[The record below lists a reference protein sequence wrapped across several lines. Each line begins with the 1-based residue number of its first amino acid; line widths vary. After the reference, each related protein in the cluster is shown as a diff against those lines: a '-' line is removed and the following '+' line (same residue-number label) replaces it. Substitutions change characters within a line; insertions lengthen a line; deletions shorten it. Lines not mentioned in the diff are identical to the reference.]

1 MNAAELWQDP
11 TFKILF
17 DDLVKAKKNEQLA
30 PIRLQALINYVGPT
44 MAVGP
49 AVSME
54 QSPLPA
60 APVRRA
66 VPKVAVPEP
75 LPKAGTAKCTWICAK
90 GHNWEGAD
98 EIEGFN
104 QDCPECGEAVAFT
117 TGTLCLEIQENETG
131 SGYILEGEQPSKR
144 THLTKEEYDEIKRKG
159 NNLKT
164 PIENTRTLLKNLDAQ
179 LTERYRRD
187 PNEGVRKSAQMVF
200 DRMKAGQTTIYL
212 PRKAQ
217 VMGQGLDLEKA
228 LKELKAPFT
237 KLAMSLVPPGA
248 VINSNSRDNGD
259 DNAPVGGFEP
269 GGWAITVM

>member
-1 MNAAELWQDP
+1 MNSAELWQDP

-17 DDLVKAKKNEQLA
+17 DDLVKAKKNETLA
-30 PIRLQALINYVGPT
+30 PIRLQALINYVAPT
-44 MAVGP
+44 LAHGP
-49 AVSME
+49 AVSIE
-54 QSPLPA
+54 AVQGPL
-60 APVRRA
+60 PVRRA
-66 VPKVAVPEP
+66 VPKAAIPDS
-75 LPKAGTAKCTWICAK
+75 LPPVGTPRCTWSCAQ
-90 GHNWEGAD
+90 GHNWEGD
-98 EIEGFN
+98 DDIEGFD

-117 TGTLCLEIQENETG
+117 TGIRCLEEEAELG
-131 SGYILEGEQPSKR
+131 AGHVLEDEEPGKR
-144 THLTKEEYDEIKRKG
+144 TSLTQEEYDAIKKKG

-164 PIENTRTLLKNLDAQ
+164 PIENTKTLLKNLDLQ
-179 LTERYRRD
+179 LTQRYRRD
-187 PNEGVRKSAQMVF
+187 PNEGVRKSAQIVF

-248 VINSNSRDNGD
+248 VITAGSTDNGD
-259 DNAPVGGFEP
+259 DSKPVPGFEP